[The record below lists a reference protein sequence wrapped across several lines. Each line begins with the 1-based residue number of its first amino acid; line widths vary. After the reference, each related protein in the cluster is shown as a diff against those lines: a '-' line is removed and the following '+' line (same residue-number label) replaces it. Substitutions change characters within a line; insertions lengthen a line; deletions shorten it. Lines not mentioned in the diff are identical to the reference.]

1 MPFRSKQKIVFNSF
15 FPAFGKVEVKKREK
29 VFYEDEDLTK
39 KKLPSPSLFSL
50 KAIKES
56 GNLSKLEKVNTI
68 ICSSSSAQFEESGEE
83 TKTETPTETKT
94 ETPTENK
101 ADEV

>member
-1 MPFRSKQKIVFNSF
+1 MPFKAKQRIVLNSF
-15 FPAFGKVEVKKREK
+15 FPAFGKVEVERRGK

-83 TKTETPTETKT
+83 TKTETKT

-101 ADEV
+101 TDEV